1 MRALV
6 AASILLWLSL
16 AAPATAKTPVLV
28 ELFTSQGCAACA
40 GANAYAAALASR
52 EDVLPLTF
60 SVGYWDYLGWRDT
73 FAKTEFAERQKA
85 YARRLTTRAV
95 STPQI
100 VVDGRAQASGAH
112 TGPVERLIDQARTA
126 ARRPP
131 QMRFVGHGRVD
142 VGSGEAPKAGAEVWL
157 VRYDP
162 RGREVEVR
170 GGQNRGRVIAY
181 RNVVSE
187 LVRLGAWSGR
197 PKAFRLPPAKVDG
210 LKTAVVVQQ
219 SGGGRVLALLT
230 D

>member
-1 MRALV
+1 MRLAALV
-6 AASILLWLSL
+6 FVALL
-16 AAPATAKTPVLV
+16 AAWPAQAKTPVLV

-40 GANAYAAALASR
+40 DANAYAAALASR

-73 FAKTEFAERQKA
+73 FARPEFAERQKA

-100 VVDGRAQASGAH
+100 VVDGRAQASGAR
-112 TGPVERLIDQARTA
+112 TSAVERLIDQAHGVGRKA
-126 ARRPP
+126 PRV
-131 QMRFVGHGRVD
+131 RFVGESRLE
-142 VGSGEAPKAGAEVWL
+142 VGPGTAPKGGAEVWL

-170 GGQNRGRVIAY
+170 TGQNRGRVVAY
-181 RNVVSE
+181 RNVVQD
-187 LVRLGAWSGR
+187 LTRLGVWRGAPR
-197 PKAFRLPPAKVDG
+197 TYRLPAAKSDG

-219 SGGGRVLALLT
+219 SGGGRVLALLA